1 MRFGWGV
8 RAQEEGGHWLGRD
21 EPARAP
27 YCNCAIRPSTRD
39 GSAQRNHAKFRF
51 QPPSPPCVLSSVEVL
66 SKVRHRNAK
75 PGAQLGQSIT
85 IHRHASGHSTREA
98 SFLQQIYSRIQTDRD
113 RDGVPI
119 HYHRHR
125 FPFLAKHQHT
135 LRFMTTVYAA
145 AATPSPPPKPSAP
158 RPICRGDRVTL
169 GVGVGWQKAEFELCG
184 QDFHTRGRRIDEA
197 LDILRGLM
205 SGALTEHHGAHYRF
219 EPLQMSPGTRR
230 PVPVMV
236 GGYSDAAMRRAARC
250 DGWLGVQHEEAE
262 LYPLLDRLARCRD
275 ELGRSEE
282 PFEIWTGL
290 RNPSRDAIARLREAG
305 VTMVN
310 GANFFDADGKARPSG
325 IDFKKRRIEAFAR
338 RLF

>member
-1 MRFGWGV
+1 MKFWQSLAFTELEQTAELARFCEDLGFHGV
-8 RAQEEGGHWLGRD
+8 TCPDHLVTTAVQADQYLYREDGNILWNPATHWADPWVLIGHL
-21 EPARAP
+21 A
-27 YCNCAIRPSTRD
+27 
-39 GSAQRNHAKFRF
+39 SA
-51 QPPSPPCVLSSVEVL
+51 
-66 SKVRHRNAK
+66 
-75 PGAQLGQSIT
+75 T
-85 IHRHASGHSTREA
+85 T
-98 SFLQQIYSRIQTDRD
+98 
-113 RDGVPI
+113 
-119 HYHRHR
+119 
-125 FPFLAKHQHT
+125 T
-135 LRFMTTVYAA
+135 LRFMTTVYVLPLRDPVTAA
-145 AATPSPPPKPSAP
+145 KAISTAAYLS
-158 RPICRGDRVTL
+158 GDRVTL

-184 QDFHTRGRRIDEA
+184 QNFHTRGRRTDEA

-205 SGALTEHHGAHYRF
+205 SGAMTEHHGAHYRF

-275 ELGRSEE
+275 ELGRSAE

-310 GANFFDADGKARPSG
+310 GANFFDADGRARPSG

-338 RLF
+338 QLF